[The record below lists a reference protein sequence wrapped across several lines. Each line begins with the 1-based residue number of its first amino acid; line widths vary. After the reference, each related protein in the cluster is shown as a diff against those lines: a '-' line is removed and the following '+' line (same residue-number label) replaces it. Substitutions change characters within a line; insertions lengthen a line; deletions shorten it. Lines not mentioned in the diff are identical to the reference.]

1 MWYYVGQAIG
11 VLAIV
16 LGFLTYQVRTQRAL
30 LLLQVTVAACFCAHY
45 ALIGAVSGM
54 ALNAAALVR
63 NLCYYWREKHGGGRL
78 LPIVFTVIMGIVGI
92 CSWEAW
98 YSVFVVFGLVVNS
111 YCVSFSDPQK
121 VRASILVSSP
131 AVLIYDGIVLSIG
144 GLVYESVAILSSV
157 IGLVRYRKRKEGNA

>member
-1 MWYYVGQAIG
+1 
-11 VLAIV
+11 
-16 LGFLTYQVRTQRAL
+16 
-30 LLLQVTVAACFCAHY
+30 
-45 ALIGAVSGM
+45 M
-54 ALNAAALVR
+54 ALNAVALVR

-78 LPIVFTVIMGIVGI
+78 LPILFTVIMGIVGL

-144 GLVYESVAILSSV
+144 GLVYESVAILSSL
-157 IGLVRYRKRKEGNA
+157 IGLIRYRKRKEQNV